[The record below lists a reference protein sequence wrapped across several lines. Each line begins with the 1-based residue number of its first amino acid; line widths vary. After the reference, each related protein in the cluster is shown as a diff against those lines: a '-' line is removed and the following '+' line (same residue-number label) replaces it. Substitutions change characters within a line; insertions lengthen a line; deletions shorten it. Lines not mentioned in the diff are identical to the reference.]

1 MNSNAAAGPPQP
13 DDPWGEA
20 GRIAQSAE
28 RRSRSPPRRRCVV
41 AKVTSSSNL

>member
-1 MNSNAAAGPPQP
+1 MNNNAAAGPPEP
-13 DDPWGEA
+13 EDPWGEA